1 MRIEE
6 RRSVPFDDVEL
17 REASDGLTFHGYAA
31 PFDSETDLGP
41 YRETIE
47 RGAFGKTLADGADV
61 RMLVNHEGIPLAR
74 TRSRTLKL
82 REDKR
87 GLLVEAKLD
96 PNNPRAQELMS
107 AMRRKDLDQ
116 MSFAFR
122 AIQEIKPEDN
132 DGLRVLKEVELFD
145 VSPVTYPAYEDT
157 TAEMRQRQI
166 ELLGNYAHSLGI
178 TIRTDP
184 EDPPAEPE
192 PEPIQADHS
201 LVLARQAQRKRKDA
215 YQRTA

>member
-1 MRIEE
+1 
-6 RRSVPFDDVEL
+6 
-17 REASDGLTFHGYAA
+17 
-31 PFDSETDLGP
+31 
-41 YRETIE
+41 
-47 RGAFGKTLADGADV
+47 
-61 RMLVNHEGIPLAR
+61 
-74 TRSRTLKL
+74 
-82 REDKR
+82 
-87 GLLVEAKLD
+87 LLVEAKLD
-96 PNNPRAQELMS
+96 PDNPRAQELMS
-107 AMRRKDLDQ
+107 AMKRKDLDQ

-122 AIQEIKPEDN
+122 AIQETNHEDN
-132 DGLRVLKEVELFD
+132 DGLRVLREVELFD

-201 LVLARQAQRKRKDA
+201 LVLSRQAQRKRKDA

>member
-1 MRIEE
+1 MRVEE

-31 PFDSETDLGP
+31 MFDSETDLGP

-47 RGAFGKTLADGADV
+47 RGAFKKTLADGADV

-96 PNNPRAQELMS
+96 PDNPRAQE
-107 AMRRKDLDQ
+107 Q

-122 AIQEIKPEDN
+122 AIQETPHDEN
-132 DGLRVLKEVELFD
+132 DGLRVLREVELFD

-157 TAEMRQRQI
+157 TAEMREMRI
-166 ELLGNYAHSLGI
+166 SLLGNYAHSLGI

-201 LVLARQAQRKRKDA
+201 LVIARQAQRKRKYA
-215 YQRTA
+215 HQ